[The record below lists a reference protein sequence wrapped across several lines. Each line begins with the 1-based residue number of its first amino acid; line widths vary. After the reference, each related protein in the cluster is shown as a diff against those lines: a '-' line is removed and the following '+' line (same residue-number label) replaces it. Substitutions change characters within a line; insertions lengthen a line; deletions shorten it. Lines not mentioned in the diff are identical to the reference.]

1 MKRNKPMKAQL
12 KLLFL
17 LIILTYITPS
27 CLRAKTF
34 SNDYLTK
41 VYNYK
46 EIIKRKDPCGTPPLV
61 EDELKY
67 EIECKDPWILTK
79 SAYILNVIREKL
91 EQAVEDKSLWK
102 APLLTG
108 TDYTVGTVGMGTFC
122 FIDVYLDTDDFI
134 NQKLNCVYRIRYR
147 WHSKNAFMKY
157 LLGNRDKENM
167 PHRCEYQFKS
177 YGQAVENKEVKSDI
191 SWSVESR
198 FEYRNESMPFKL
210 DNSAPPPPWPFDE
223 FIGYALDG
231 KYKNFNPYPCHEY
244 AKFLAKNLKEDREIK
259 LKPVVVH
266 VATRRRIHL
275 NLDNEFG
282 KISGDK
288 GFGATSNYNQSILNT
303 IDTVDIYS
311 ADILKL
317 YRLAE
322 AVTSSNG
329 KTSEPMSKRL
339 KRRVKNEIDSY
350 WCGSFSE
357 IEVEFERNVLSAIN
371 TELNTTE
378 NKDTIDFLE
387 KAKVAFVSDV
397 QVLGSK
403 VREALA
409 SIGINTKE
417 TRTNKYTRDVM
428 RLLEWRKKQK

>member
-1 MKRNKPMKAQL
+1 MKKEFL
-12 KLLFL
+12 YLLLVGITSLTPDYL
-17 LIILTYITPS
+17 L
-27 CLRAKTF
+27 AKSF
-34 SNDYLTK
+34 NNDYLIK
-41 VYNYK
+41 PYNYK
-46 EIIKRKDPCGTPPLV
+46 EIMKAKDPCGTPPLV

-67 EIECKDPWILTK
+67 EIDCKDPWILSK
-79 SAYILNVIREKL
+79 NSYILAVIREKL
-91 EQAVEDKSLWK
+91 EQAVEVKKLWK

-122 FIDVYLDTDDFI
+122 FVDIYLDTDDFL

-157 LLGNRDKENM
+157 LLGNREPINM

-177 YGQAVENKEVKSDI
+177 YGQAVANKDVRSDI

-210 DNSAPPPPWPFDE
+210 DNSAPLPPWPFDE

-244 AKFLAKNLKEDREIK
+244 AKFLAENIKDDREVI

-282 KISGDK
+282 KISGSK

-317 YRLAE
+317 YRFSE
-322 AVTSSNG
+322 AITSNSGG
-329 KTSEPMSKRL
+329 KKEPMSKRL
-339 KRRVKNEIDSY
+339 KRRVKNDLNYY

-357 IEVEFERNVLSAIN
+357 VEFEFERNVLSAIN
-371 TELNTTE
+371 TELDTTE
-378 NKDTIDFLE
+378 DKEKSEFLE

-397 QVLGSK
+397 ETLAEK

-409 SIGINTKE
+409 SIGINTIY
-417 TRTNKYTRDVM
+417 TRTNKYSRDIKW
-428 RLLEWRKKQK
+428 LLEWREKNR